1 MNSTKCPQCGLVYWS
16 TVPNCKRCGLATA
29 GHQPS
34 ETEDQFTPP
43 PAEQF
48 MPPPGDQPAYQG
60 YDQRDSYQNP
70 GFNFHDAEKQQLL
83 STLKKDSWL
92 FYIIGGLQMLLWLL
106 IGNLLIIDGFLNI
119 GLSFL
124 AHKFRSRVAAVL
136 LLCVTVLS
144 VIGAIFL
151 MMMTGATPNLIM
163 PIAMIFR
170 LVASIRMVYTTFKL
184 RGFTEAEVVHV
195 LPPPPPEFYQE
206 GAPQWGS
213 PIGTAQ

>member
-1 MNSTKCPQCGLVYWS
+1 M
-16 TVPNCKRCGLATA
+16 
-29 GHQPS
+29 
-34 ETEDQFTPP
+34 PP

-48 MPPPGDQPAYQG
+48 MPPPGGQPAYQSS
-60 YDQRDSYQNP
+60 DQRDGYQNQ
-70 GFNFHDAEKQQLL
+70 GFNFQDAEKEHLL
-83 STLKKDSWL
+83 TTLKKDSWL
-92 FYIIGGLQMLLWLL
+92 FYVIGGLQMVLWLV

-144 VIGAIFL
+144 VIAAIFM
-151 MMMTGATPNLIM
+151 MMMTGAAPSLLM
-163 PIAMIFR
+163 PVAMIFR

-184 RGFTEAEVVHV
+184 RGYVEQEVVRV

-213 PIGTAQ
+213 PVGTAL